1 MLKLRLFVIV
11 IVATI
16 SVLLMTQSEAVNV
29 SQMETLKNQFLPA
42 EYRNTNFTFDDLKR
56 VFKEKCKKA
65 SGVDNSTLYQE
76 VEKEAL
82 KFTKC
87 LSGIANLTALQEEIE
102 IARPIGELD
111 TVFHKYCLK
120 APEGEKCFREFNTA
134 VQPCLS
140 KDEKTQ
146 NAIMVRIFTGLLGF
160 MCARGGDQIAL
171 FVAEEGPECFEA
183 NKEAITHCAN
193 KSFTEF
199 VPKDGSVP
207 DLFNLPD
214 FVVEPEHCIDL
225 VKFESCTLH
234 HLEQCQEITPAN
246 VAESVFKFIKNETSC
261 KSWLD
266 NKASER
272 SILKD
277 PKKGSASS
285 LAQISILCCLM
296 ASFVS
301 LFVRYFV

>member
-1 MLKLRLFVIV
+1 MLKLRLVLIV

-16 SVLLMTQSEAVNV
+16 SVVLMSQSEAINV
-29 SQMETLKNQFLPA
+29 SQIDSLKKQFLPA
-42 EYRNTNFTFDDLKR
+42 EYRNTNFTFEDLKR

-82 KFTKC
+82 KFSKC

-102 IARPIGELD
+102 VARPIGELD

-120 APEGEKCFREFNTA
+120 APEGEKCFKEFNTA

-140 KDEKTQ
+140 KDEKAQ
-146 NAIMVRIFTGLLGF
+146 NAIMVRIFTGLLSF

-193 KSFTEF
+193 KSFSEF
-199 VPKDGSVP
+199 VPKDNSVP

-225 VKFESCTLH
+225 VKFETCTLH

-261 KSWLD
+261 KSWLE
-266 NKASER
+266 NKANER

-277 PKKGSASS
+277 PKKSSASITH
-285 LAQISILCCLM
+285 LSILSCLL
-296 ASFVS
+296 AAFVGLS
-301 LFVRYFV
+301 SRYFA